1 LPSAADSPTASI
13 ARYDGL
19 TGEALADRLALPRV
33 VAFDETTST
42 LDVAHTIGAEG
53 AVAGTL
59 ILADSQTAGRGRLGR
74 SWTSERGAGIWLTL
88 IERPT
93 DAAAIEVLSLR
104 IGLALAFA
112 LDGFVEQ
119 PISLKWPNDVYVGR
133 RKLAGILVE
142 ARWRESLLEWVAIG
156 IGINV
161 RPPASE
167 ARAVGVM
174 EGVSRLS
181 ILDAI
186 IPAIRSASARSGPLA
201 QSEVDAFARRDVAKG
216 RACVEPA
223 RGVVQGIDARGALL
237 VDTGVNIVAV
247 RSGSLVLK
255 EEQ

>member
-1 LPSAADSPTASI
+1 MPSAADPPTASI
-13 ARYDGL
+13 ARYEGL
-19 TGEALADRLALPRV
+19 TAEQLANRFDLPRV

-42 LDVAHTIGAEG
+42 LDVAHTLAADGA
-53 AVAGTL
+53 AAGTL
-59 ILADSQTAGRGRLGR
+59 ILADTQTAGRGRMGR

-104 IGLALAFA
+104 IGLALAAA
-112 LDGFVEQ
+112 LDAFAEQ
-119 PISLKWPNDVYVGR
+119 AVSLKWPNDLYVVGH
-133 RKLAGILVE
+133 KLAGILVE
-142 ARWRESLLEWVAIG
+142 ARWRESALEWVALG

-167 ARAVGVM
+167 VRAAGVKA
-174 EGVSRLS
+174 GASRVS

-186 IPAIRSASARSGPLA
+186 IPGVRSAAAQRGSLT
-201 QSEVDAFARRDVAKG
+201 QSEVDAFASRD
-216 RACVEPA
+216 CA
-223 RGVVQGIDARGALL
+223 RGRECVQPAGGVVRGIDARGALL
-237 VDTGVNIVAV
+237 VGVGSEIIAV